1 MTTKTPKM
9 IMKKTTKTADE
20 AVEAVEVAEI
30 AVTESAVA
38 EKVEVPEVAEVAT
51 IDLIEKTAHE
61 IENLKEDKALKL
73 VPSLLDNIDHD
84 FFKLGGV
91 LSLIQ
96 GNGWFMDQGYENF
109 RAYVEAQTDIG
120 YRKAIYLIGIYNGLV
135 ESGIKWEQVKH
146 LGWTKLKELATLL
159 TPNNVSEWVGLAEN
173 MTVLQLQEHIK
184 SQTAGAAGKAD
195 APSTDTTEA
204 QKTTTKTFKLHAD
217 QKETVEAALDKCKH
231 ETGTDVD
238 TVALEHICLD
248 YLGGDSVIKKLPT
261 LKELMQGKSVEEVLE
276 VFGEVFPEVELEA
289 TLPN

>member
-9 IMKKTTKTADE
+9 IMKKTTKPADE

-30 AVTESAVA
+30 AATESAVA
-38 EKVEVPEVAEVAT
+38 EKVEVPEVAT
-51 IDLIEKTAHE
+51 TDLIEKTAHE

-96 GNGWFMDQGYENF
+96 ANGWFMDQGYENF

-159 TPNNVSEWVGLAEN
+159 TPDNVSEWVGLAEN

-184 SQTAGAAGKAD
+184 AQTAGAAGKAD

-238 TVALEHICLD
+238 SVALEHICLD